1 MHPLHKEDLQ
11 MTYAEYLN
19 QANGCTTVAAAESLI
34 NQAAE
39 DYTLSARQYCYIRHI
54 AIKNAYMN

>member
-1 MHPLHKEDLQ
+1 

-19 QANGCTTVAAAESLI
+19 QANSCTTVAAAENLI

-39 DYTLSARQYCYIRHI
+39 DYTLSARQYYYIRHI
-54 AIKNAYMN
+54 AIKNAYNN

>member
-1 MHPLHKEDLQ
+1 MN
-11 MTYAEYLN
+11 YNEYLN
-19 QANGCTTVAAAESLI
+19 QANSCTTAAAAESLV

-54 AIKNAYMN
+54 AIKTAYMS

>member
-1 MHPLHKEDLQ
+1 

-39 DYTLSARQYCYIRHI
+39 DYTLSARQYCYIRYI

>member
-1 MHPLHKEDLQ
+1 
-11 MTYAEYLN
+11 MTYSEYLN
-19 QANGCTTVAAAESLI
+19 RAKSCTTAAAAESLI

-54 AIKNAYMN
+54 AIKNAYNN